1 MRENKINLDEYKE
14 NYPNS
19 QKSYKKIYDLDV
31 PYRAITISDT
41 SGDNRIFHV
50 YDTTGPYT
58 DPNYKINLQA
68 GLPKKRD
75 EWILDQASSAHK
87 GNQDGFCRFKK

>member
-19 QKSYKKIYDLDV
+19 QNLIKIYDLDV

-41 SGDNRIFHV
+41 PGDNRIFHV

-68 GLPKKRD
+68 GLPKKEMNGFFDRSTK
-75 EWILDQASSAHK
+75 ILLE
-87 GNQDGFCRFKK
+87 